1 VAEPVEEPLQ
11 CWLREMGVTAAISF
25 APYNQVFQQLLDPSS
40 LQATNQNGVNV
51 ALARLEDWYGKPV
64 VAPTDE
70 SPTPDPHEELK
81 RNVVDFLAGVVELRK
96 RNAAPLVVI
105 LCPPSPSIA
114 DSIRESNS
122 LAEME
127 EWLASEL
134 SRMSAVEIVT
144 SGALLSLYPLADYHD
159 PHGSLL
165 ADIPYAPPFYTAL
178 SMMIARKLHKLKL
191 PQRKVIVLDCD
202 NTLWSGV
209 VGEDGCAG
217 ISFEPFRKILQECVL
232 AQQRRGM
239 LVALWRD
246 KTFPALDWDGMYR
259 SPSVTSTAFGDVS
272 LFWYMNQGDRP
283 AAATR
288 GHLMDHI
295 ALSVADL
302 DGWIAKLRA
311 AQVTFLEPPYRLG
324 DFRAVMIEG
333 PSREAIELVEIR

>member
-1 VAEPVEEPLQ
+1 MITADDNSIEAAAPPGLHLAICATFVAEPVEEPLQ

-40 LQATNQNGVNV
+40 LLAKNQNGVNV
-51 ALARLEDWYGKPV
+51 ALVRLEDWFGKPV
-64 VAPTDE
+64 VAPTDD
-70 SPTPDPHEELK
+70 SPMPDPHEELK

-96 RNAAPLVVI
+96 RNAAPLVAI

-114 DSIRESNS
+114 ASIRESNS

-165 ADIPYAPPFYTAL
+165 ANMPYTSALYTSL

-209 VGEDGCAG
+209 VGED
-217 ISFEPFRKILQECVL
+217 
-232 AQQRRGM
+232 
-239 LVALWRD
+239 
-246 KTFPALDWDGMYR
+246 
-259 SPSVTSTAFGDVS
+259 
-272 LFWYMNQGDRP
+272 
-283 AAATR
+283 
-288 GHLMDHI
+288 
-295 ALSVADL
+295 
-302 DGWIAKLRA
+302 
-311 AQVTFLEPPYRLG
+311 
-324 DFRAVMIEG
+324 
-333 PSREAIELVEIR
+333 